1 MRILFGL
8 NLVSSVV
15 HPVIGPLP
23 HITVDMV
30 CDSVRKVKSGK
41 AVAPSWVVRVYVG
54 REECM
59 KVIVDLINS
68 IIRDG
73 STMELGGELLSI
85 FIKENVMY

>member
-54 REECM
+54 WKECM

-85 FIKENVMY
+85 FLKENVMY